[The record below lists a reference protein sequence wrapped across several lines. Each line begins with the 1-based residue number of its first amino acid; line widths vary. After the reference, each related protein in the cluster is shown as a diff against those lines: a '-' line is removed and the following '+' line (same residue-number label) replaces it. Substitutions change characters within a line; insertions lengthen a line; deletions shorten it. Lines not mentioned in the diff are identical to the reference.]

1 MIAKR
6 GRQPK
11 RKAMRILQVVH
22 RFPPEK
28 VGGTEIYTQS
38 LTRQLR
44 KRGHEVIVLYRGS
57 STRSPMAAPQVGK
70 IKRYEVE
77 ARADRDTPLPLFL
90 SSFRNLLAERT
101 FTQVLN
107 RERPE
112 VVHFQHLMG
121 LSPRFISM
129 AESRRIATVLTLHD
143 YWFLCPNAQLI
154 LPNGH
159 SCSHDLWGFRCVHCF
174 ANRVQ
179 IPLVMLVAPLIVPL
193 LAFRAHVLR
202 RRLSEVDAIIAPT
215 SWARDIFSARG
226 SPSDKIKVIGHGV
239 SELEVHRS
247 VRCKVRLPLRFAY
260 LGGIAWQKGVH
271 VLIRAF
277 RDIKPGQAILK
288 IYGDQRAFPEY
299 TKELQHMAEGSAV
312 TFGGQIE
319 HAQVGAV
326 LTDVDALIVPSL
338 WPETSCLV
346 VQEAFAA
353 QVPVIASAI
362 GALREKVRHGVD
374 GLLFTAGDAAALR
387 ALLKELI
394 SHPSTLEELRCNI
407 RPQKTMS
414 THAAEVEALY
424 AQLLRKKRFS
434 R

>member
-1 MIAKR
+1 
-6 GRQPK
+6 
-11 RKAMRILQVVH
+11 MRILQVVH

-28 VGGTEIYTQS
+28 VGGTEIYTQG
-38 LTRQLR
+38 LARQLR

-57 STRSPMAAPQVGK
+57 GARSPMAAPKVEE
-70 IKRYEVE
+70 IERYKVE
-77 ARADRDTPLPLFL
+77 AQADRDTPLLLFL
-90 SSFRNLLAERT
+90 SSFRNPPAERT
-101 FTQVLN
+101 FAQVLD

-112 VVHFQHLMG
+112 VIHFQHLMG

-143 YWFLCPNAQLI
+143 YWFCCPNAQLI
-154 LPNGH
+154 LPNGRR
-159 SCSHDLWGFRCVHCF
+159 CSHDLWGFRCVHCF

-179 IPLVMLVAPLIVPL
+179 IPPIMLVAPLLVPL
-193 LAFRAHVLR
+193 LACRAHALR
-202 RRLSEVDAIIAPT
+202 RRLREVDAIIAPT
-215 SWARDIFSARG
+215 SWTRDIFNTRG
-226 SPSDKIKVIGHGV
+226 YSVDKIKVIGHGI

-247 VRCKVRLPLRFAY
+247 ARCKVRLPLRFAY

-277 RDIKPGQAILK
+277 QDIKPGQAVLT

-299 TKELQHMAEGSAV
+299 TKELQRMAEGSAV
-312 TFGGQIE
+312 SFRGQIE

-353 QVPVIASAI
+353 QVPVIASDI

-374 GLLFTAGDAAALR
+374 GLLFTVGDTTALR
-387 ALLKELI
+387 ALLRELI

-407 RPQKTMS
+407 RPQKTMGE
-414 THAAEVEALY
+414 HVAEVEALY
-424 AQLLRKKRFS
+424 AQLLREKRFS